1 MHTLT
6 WKQKAKIAWRV
17 LFHRK
22 TPFIAKAIIGGGL
35 LYGILPFDFIPDL
48 LPILGVVDDA
58 TVLLLA
64 YFAFLALTKNIR
76 KEVRREIDVID
87 VEPL

>member
-6 WKQKAKIAWRV
+6 WKQKAKIAWLV

-22 TPFIAKAIIGGGL
+22 TPFAAKAIIGGGL

-48 LPILGVVDDA
+48 LPLLGLADDA